1 MKCGNNQLLYYDI
14 TGQGLEPPTTCNGA
28 SGICVDR
35 LKLTFPGNGHC
46 ERCGDMSNTFN
57 GNCMDRSGLGNE
69 MIVEFI
75 TNRVKNSTGFEIIAN
90 CVDPAFGISNV
101 PGGKREAEQCTSP
114 TGMSPVILDP
124 LPPVS

>member
-1 MKCGNNQLLYYDI
+1 MKCSGNQRLYYDI

-46 ERCGDMSNTFN
+46 ERCGDMSDAIN
-57 GNCMDRSGLGNE
+57 GNCMDRSGLGKE

-75 TNRVKNSTGFEIIAN
+75 TNRVENSTGFEIIAN
-90 CVDPAFGISNV
+90 CVNPAFGISNV
-101 PGGKREAEQCTSP
+101 PGAKREPEQCTSP